1 MRIAVYSGSFNPL
14 HIGHLAIMEYLTSN
28 SGFDMIYLIVSP
40 KNPLKQGISAD
51 TGWARYHAAR
61 RAVKRHPELQVWVD
75 DIELMMPP
83 PQYTIRTLDA
93 LRQREPK
100 NEFTLVIGADN
111 LENIHRWRDF
121 QRILCEYGVA
131 VYPRKGFD
139 IGALKKQLQEES
151 LAGSSAHVLDYQNHN
166 GMNNLNDHLRSA
178 YKIDLLDAPLVEIS
192 STEIREGFSEGKDM
206 SEWLM

>member
-1 MRIAVYSGSFNPL
+1 MK
-14 HIGHLAIMEYLTSN
+14 HLTYDD
-28 SGFDMIYLIVSP
+28 GFDMVYLIVSP

-131 VYPRKGFD
+131 VYPRN
-139 IGALKKQLQEES
+139 
-151 LAGSSAHVLDYQNHN
+151 AHVLDYQNHN

>member
-14 HIGHLAIMEYLTSN
+14 HIGHLAIMEYLTSD
-28 SGFDMIYLIVSP
+28 SGFDMVYLIVSP

-61 RAVKRHPELQVWVD
+61 RAVKRHPELKVWVD
-75 DIELMMPP
+75 DIELRMSP

-93 LRQREPK
+93 LLQREPE

-121 QRILCEYGVA
+121 QRILCEYGVI

-139 IGALKKQLQEES
+139 VKSAKKRLIDGSVEERLK
-151 LAGSSAHVLDYQNHN
+151 HIHDYQGHN
-166 GMNNLNDHLRSA
+166 AIKILKGPMRPA
-178 YKIDLLDAPLVEIS
+178 YKIELIDAPLVNIS
-192 STEIREGFSEGKDM
+192 SSEIREGLALGKDM

>member
-14 HIGHLAIMEYLTSN
+14 HIGHLDIMKHLTDD
-28 SGFDMIYLIVSP
+28 SGFDMVYLVVSP

-51 TGWARYHAAR
+51 TGWARYHAAK

-75 DIELMMPP
+75 DIELLMPP
-83 PQYTIRTLDA
+83 PQYTIKTLDA
-93 LRQREPK
+93 LRQREPQ
-100 NEFTLVIGADN
+100 NEFSLVIGADN
-111 LENIHRWRDF
+111 LENFHRWMDF

-139 IGALKKQLQEES
+139 MEALKKQLQEES
-151 LAGSSAHVLDYQNHN
+151 PAGFSADAGYKNHDEI
-166 GMNNLNDHLRSA
+166 GHSPRSA
-178 YKIDLLDAPLVEIS
+178 YKIVLLDAPLVDIS
-192 STEIREGFSEGKDM
+192 STEIRKGFDEGRDM

>member
-1 MRIAVYSGSFNPL
+1 MSKSVPKSSPASSEEARTWFVEHFSACADLDTRLIPDLHAGGPGEMKRVECPIAFG
-14 HIGHLAIMEYLTSN
+14 AK
-28 SGFDMIYLIVSP
+28 D
-40 KNPLKQGISAD
+40 
-51 TGWARYHAAR
+51 
-61 RAVKRHPELQVWVD
+61 
-75 DIELMMPP
+75 
-83 PQYTIRTLDA
+83 LDA

-139 IGALKKQLQEES
+139 IGAIKKQLQEES
-151 LAGSSAHVLDYQNHN
+151 LASSSAHVLDYQNHN